1 MNFSTRYNK
10 DEDNQAKTFNHK
22 CRLCGKDYDNLVDMQ
37 RHELVYHVQ
46 KGNVPKEKE

>member
-1 MNFSTRYNK
+1 MNFDTINNK
-10 DEDNQAKTFNHK
+10 GDYNQAKPFSHR